1 MALRFSDLRIGF
13 QVASITAVAVAAF
26 VVVATV
32 QVTGN
37 RERDVALVEAEADR
51 ALADEVVGLQTT
63 LLQLRRAEKNF
74 LMRLDQKSLDE
85 HEAGRKA
92 ASASLARLG
101 EMAKE
106 GERARI
112 AATLG
117 DVATGIAS
125 YFGTFDKLVAAK
137 KKLGLKPES
146 GYQGDLRRAAHETEA
161 VIAGLGAGAD
171 LETILLKARRHEK
184 DYMMRGDTKYLDGF
198 DRQLTLIVDRA
209 QSLDLPPTER
219 DDLVRLA
226 TIYRSGFNAWVAG
239 EKRARDAE
247 NQMMQVHRGI
257 EPKMEEIEKTAI
269 DMRKAAETQAAAIA
283 DQVERQMLLT
293 LLGAVLA
300 LVGLSFVIGRAISK
314 PISGMTD
321 AMGRLA
327 DGDLEVVVPGRDA
340 GNEIGRMAKAVE
352 VFRDNARERLSLE
365 AAQREAEARAAAERH
380 AAMMALADRF
390 EARVGGIVTTVSS
403 AATELEAAASTLS
416 SSAEEVSAQSVAV
429 AAAAEEA
436 TANVQNVAAATEE
449 FSATV
454 AEVGRQVERS
464 AATAA
469 AALSQAEASTE
480 QVRSLAAAAD
490 QIGTIVQLIS
500 DIAAQTNLLALNATI
515 EAARAGEAGR
525 GFAVVAQE
533 VKSLANQTAKA
544 TGEIGRQVS
553 TIQTSTHR
561 AADAIEAIGSTIN
574 TMNAIAGSIAA
585 AVEEQGATTVEIS
598 RSVQEAAHGASDVS
612 ANIGGVST
620 AASSSSAAST
630 QVLSSAG
637 ELAREA
643 EGLRAAVE
651 TFLAEVRAA

>member
-1 MALRFSDLRIGF
+1 MAFRFSDLRIGF

-32 QVTGN
+32 QTTGN
-37 RERDVALVEAEADR
+37 RQRDAALAEAGAGR
-51 ALADEVVGLQTT
+51 ALADRVVGLQTT

-74 LMRLDQKSLDE
+74 LMRLDKKSLEE

-92 ASASLARLG
+92 AMEDLAQLG

-106 GERARI
+106 GDRARI
-112 AATLG
+112 AGTLG
-117 DVATGIAS
+117 DVSTGIAS

-137 KKLGLKPES
+137 KKLGLTPES

-184 DYMMRGDTKYLDGF
+184 DYMMRGDAKYLEGF
-198 DRQLTLIVDRA
+198 DRQLTLFVDRA
-209 QSLDLPPTER
+209 EALDLPPTER

-247 NQMMQVHRGI
+247 GMMAQVHRGI
-257 EPKMEEIEKTAI
+257 EPKMTEIETIAG
-269 DMRKAAETQAAAIA
+269 DLRKASEAQAASIAAHVETQM
-283 DQVERQMLLT
+283 QLT

-327 DGDLEVVVPGRDA
+327 EGDLEVVVPGRDA

-352 VFRDNARERLSLE
+352 VFRDNARERLVLE
-365 AAQREAEARAAAERH
+365 AAQRDAAARTAAERH
-380 AAMMALADRF
+380 AAMLALADRF

-464 AATAA
+464 AETAA
-469 AALSQAEASTE
+469 AALTQAEASTE

-490 QIGTIVQLIS
+490 QIGTIVQLIA

-533 VKSLANQTAKA
+533 VKGLAEQTAKA

-561 AADAIEAIGSTIN
+561 AADAIEAIGGTIN

-643 EGLRAAVE
+643 EGLRTAVE